1 MAVDRAPLLDRRL
14 LDELDA
20 LAARGPRRPLAEDA
34 LDAPIRPGSRLT
46 ARAAIDLFDAQIASR
61 HLDYAARAL
70 RARNEGF
77 YTIGSSGHE
86 GNAAVAAALRP
97 TDPAFLH
104 YRSGGFF
111 VARARQVPGQTPLL
125 DLLLSLCASSDEP
138 ISGGRHKVFGSHALA
153 IPPQTS
159 TIASHLPK
167 AVGAA
172 VSLDR
177 AARLG
182 VGGAVPDDAII
193 VCTFGDASANHS
205 TATGAINTAA
215 WTAYQHVPVPILFV
229 CEDNG
234 IGISVRTPTGWI
246 AANHANRAGIHYVWG
261 DGLDLPHAYDAAC
274 AAVHHVRTTRRPAFL
289 HLRTVRLLGHA
300 GSDVEQSYR
309 PLVEIEADE
318 AADPVIATA
327 RLLIES
333 GARTVDAVRWQYEDV
348 RARVAALADEA
359 ARRPRL
365 ASAAEVIAPLAPRD
379 PAAIADEVT
388 RPAAPGAR
396 EALWDGKLPELERPG
411 HLAVHI
417 NRALGD
423 LLARYPELIV
433 FGEDVARKGGV
444 YNVTAELS
452 KRAGVGRVFNTLLDE
467 QSILGL
473 AIGAGHLG
481 LLPIPEIQYLAYLHN
496 AEDQLRGEAASL
508 RFFSNGQY
516 ANPMVVRIA
525 GYAYQKGFGGHFH
538 NDNSVA
544 VLRDIPGIVIASPAR
559 GDDAAAMLR
568 TCVAAART
576 CGSVCVFLEPIA
588 LYMTRDLHEPNDGLW
603 TAPYDPA
610 APAVPIGA
618 ARTHGTGRDLLLVS
632 FANGLWMSLRVAR
645 RLEREHGIACRVLDL
660 RWLSPLPVDDLVR
673 EAEAVGRVLVVDET
687 RRSGGVSEGVITA
700 LVDRGFAGPIARVAA
715 IDSFVPLGA
724 AANHVLVS
732 EAEIASAALA
742 LVGRGATASASAA
755 SAGAASAATGAAIA
769 GAANLAAGA
778 ASATGS
784 VPTAAAATATP
795 ATATAGTAGTA
806 GIAATAARVAPR

>member
-1 MAVDRAPLLDRRL
+1 VAVDRAPLLDRKL
-14 LDELDA
+14 TDG
-20 LAARGPRRPLAEDA
+20 LAALEGRQGPRLAD
-34 LDAPIRPGSRLT
+34 LGAPIRSGSRLS
-46 ARAAIDLFDAQIASR
+46 ARAALSLFDAQAGSR
-61 HLDYAARAL
+61 HLDLAARAL
-70 RARNEGF
+70 RARGDGF

-104 YRSGGFF
+104 YRSGAFF
-111 VARARQVPGQTPLL
+111 LARAHQVPGGTPLL
-125 DLLLSLCASSDEP
+125 DVLLGMCASSDDP
-138 ISGGRHKVFGSHALA
+138 IAGGRHKVFGSLPLA

-172 VSLDR
+172 VALER

-182 VGGAVPDDAII
+182 VLAGTPADAII

-205 TATGAINTAA
+205 TAAGAINAAA
-215 WTAYQHVPVPILFV
+215 WTAFQHLPVPILFV

-234 IGISVRTPTGWI
+234 IGISVRTPAGWI
-246 AANHANRAGIHYVWG
+246 EASFRGRPGIRYVWA

-274 AAVHHVRTTRRPAFL
+274 EAVDHVRATRRPAFL

-300 GSDVEQSYR
+300 GSDVEQTYR
-309 PLVEIEADE
+309 ALAEIEADE
-318 AADPVIATA
+318 AADPVLATA
-327 RLLIES
+327 RLLVES
-333 GARTVDAVRWQYEDV
+333 GARTAAEVRWQYEDL
-348 RARVAALADEA
+348 RARVAALSDEA
-359 ARRPRL
+359 ASRPRL
-365 ASAAEVIAPLAPRD
+365 GSAAEVMAPLAPRD
-379 PAAIADEVT
+379 PVAIAAEAA
-388 RPAAPGAR
+388 RPAPADAR
-396 EALWDGKLPELERPG
+396 AALWEGKLPEGERPA

-423 LLARYPELIV
+423 LLAKYPELIA

-452 KRAGVGRVFNTLLDE
+452 RRAGVGRVFNTLLDE

-508 RFFSNGQY
+508 QFFSAGRY
-516 ANPMVVRIA
+516 RNPMVVRIA
-525 GYAYQKGFGGHFH
+525 GYGYQKGFGGHFH

-576 CGSVCVFLEPIA
+576 AGAVCVFLEPIA
-588 LYMTRDLHEPNDGLW
+588 LYMTRDLYEPGDGLW

-610 APAVPIGA
+610 AHVPLGA
-618 ARTHGTGRDLLLVS
+618 ARRYGDGGDLLIVS
-632 FANGLWMSLRVAR
+632 FANGAWMSLRALR
-645 RLEREHGIACRVLDL
+645 RLEREHGIAGRLLDL
-660 RWLSPLPVDDLVR
+660 RWLAPLPVDDLVR
-673 EAEAVGRVLVVDET
+673 EARAVGRVLVVDET
-687 RRSGGVSEGVITA
+687 RRSGGVSEGVIAA
-700 LVDRGFAGPIARVAA
+700 LVDGGFPGPIARVASA
-715 IDSFVPLGA
+715 DSYIPLGA

-732 EAEIASAALA
+732 ESDIE
-742 LVGRGATASASAA
+742 R
-755 SAGAASAATGAAIA
+755 AAIDLCGLC
-769 GAANLAAGA
+769 GARPLA
-778 ASATGS
+778 S
-784 VPTAAAATATP
+784 VVP
-795 ATATAGTAGTA
+795 
-806 GIAATAARVAPR
+806 

>member
-1 MAVDRAPLLDRRL
+1 VYNRGVAVDRASLLDRRF
-14 LDELDA
+14 LDGLDA
-20 LAARGPRRPLAEDA
+20 LAASGPRPPLD
-34 LDAPIRPGSRLT
+34 LDAPIRAGSGLT
-46 ARAAIDLFDAQIASR
+46 ARLAIALFDAQIGSR

-70 RARNEGF
+70 RARNDGF

-97 TDPAFLH
+97 TDPGFLH
-104 YRSGGFF
+104 YRSGAFF
-111 VARARQVPGQTPLL
+111 VARAHQVPGQTPLL
-125 DLLLSLCASSDEP
+125 DILLGLCASSDEP
-138 ISGGRHKVFGSHALA
+138 IAGGRHKVFGSHALA

-159 TIASHLPK
+159 TIASQLPK

-172 VSLDR
+172 VALDR

-182 VGGAVPDDAII
+182 IAGAAPHDAII

-205 TATGAINTAA
+205 TATGAINTAT
-215 WTAYQHVPVPILFV
+215 WTAYQHLPCPILFV

-234 IGISVRTPTGWI
+234 IGISVRTPAGWI
-246 AANHANRAGIHYVWG
+246 ASNHAQRSGLHYVWG

-274 AAVHHVRTTRRPAFL
+274 AAVAHVRTTRRPAFL

-309 PLVEIEADE
+309 PLAEIEADE
-318 AADPVIATA
+318 AADPVLATA

-333 GARTVDAVRWQYEDV
+333 GARTVDQVRWQYEDV

-365 ASAAEVIAPLAPRD
+365 GSAAEVMAPLAPRD
-379 PAAIADEVT
+379 AGAIAREIA
-388 RPAAPGAR
+388 RPASPEAR
-396 EALWDGKLPELERPG
+396 AALWDGKLPEHERPA

-444 YNVTAELS
+444 YNVTTELS
-452 KRAGVGRVFNTLLDE
+452 RRAGVGRVFNTVLDE

-473 AIGAGHLG
+473 AVGAGHLG

-508 RFFSNGQY
+508 QFFSNGQY
-516 ANPMVVRIA
+516 RNPMVVRVA

-544 VLRDIPGIVIASPAR
+544 VLRDIPGIVVASPAR

-568 TCVAAART
+568 TCVAAARQ

-588 LYMTRDLHEPNDGLW
+588 LYMTRDLHEANDGLW
-603 TAPYDPA
+603 TTVYDPA
-610 APAVPIGA
+610 GEPVPIGR
-618 ARTHGTGRDLLLVS
+618 ARCHGDGRDLLIVS

-645 RLEREHGIACRVLDL
+645 RLERDHGLACRVLDL
-660 RWLSPLPVDDLVR
+660 RWLAPLPVDDLMR
-673 EAEAVGRVLVVDET
+673 EAEAVGRVLIVDET
-687 RRSGGVSEGVITA
+687 RRSGGVSEGVIAA
-700 LVDRGFAGPIARVAA
+700 LIDRGFSGPIARVASS
-715 IDSFVPLGA
+715 DSFVPLGA

-732 EAEIASAALA
+732 EAEIERAALA
-742 LVGRGATASASAA
+742 LCGRRSVVSV
-755 SAGAASAATGAAIA
+755 AG
-769 GAANLAAGA
+769 
-778 ASATGS
+778 
-784 VPTAAAATATP
+784 
-795 ATATAGTAGTA
+795 
-806 GIAATAARVAPR
+806 VAP

>member
-1 MAVDRAPLLDRRL
+1 VAVDRAPLLDRRFL
-14 LDELDA
+14 
-20 LAARGPRRPLAEDA
+20 DA
-34 LDAPIRPGSRLT
+34 LDALESVAAPPPLDLDAAIRPGSRLT
-46 ARAAIDLFDAQIASR
+46 ARAAIDLFDAQVGSR
-61 HLDYAARAL
+61 HVDFAARAL
-70 RARNEGF
+70 RARGEGF

-97 TDPAFLH
+97 SDPAFLH

-125 DLLLSLCASSDEP
+125 DLLLSLCASTDDP

-177 AARLG
+177 ASRLG
-182 VGGAVPDDAII
+182 IAPTTPPDAII
-193 VCTFGDASANHS
+193 ACTFGDASANHS
-205 TATGAINTAA
+205 TAAGAFNTAA
-215 WTAYQHVPVPILFV
+215 WTAYQHIPVPILFV

-246 AANHANRAGIHYVWG
+246 ASNFGNRTGIHYVWA

-274 AAVHHVRTTRRPAFL
+274 AAAQYVRTARRPAFL
-289 HLRTVRLLGHA
+289 HLRVVRLLGHA
-300 GSDVEQSYR
+300 GSDVEQTYR
-309 PLVEIEADE
+309 PLSEIESDE

-327 RLLIES
+327 RLLVES
-333 GARTVDAVRWQYEDV
+333 GARTAAQVRAQYEDV

-365 ASAAEVIAPLAPRD
+365 ASAAEVMAPLAPRD
-379 PAAIADEVT
+379 PVAIAEET
-388 RPAAPGAR
+388 ARPAPPDAR
-396 EALWDGKLPELERPG
+396 AALWDGKLPEDERPS

-423 LLARYPELIV
+423 LLAKYPELIV

-452 KRAGVGRVFNTLLDE
+452 RRGGVGRVFNTVLDE

-508 RFFSNGQY
+508 QFFSTGRY
-516 ANPMVVRIA
+516 RNPLVVRIA
-525 GYAYQKGFGGHFH
+525 GYGYQKGFGGHFH

-544 VLRDIPGIVIASPAR
+544 VLRDIPGIVVASPAR

-568 TCVAAART
+568 TCVAAARA
-576 CGSVCVFLEPIA
+576 CGSVCAFLEPIA
-588 LYMTRDLHEPNDGLW
+588 LYMTRDLHAPNDGLW
-603 TAPYDPA
+603 TSVYDPGG
-610 APAVPIGA
+610 APVAIGS
-618 ARTHGTGRDLLLVS
+618 ARTHGAGEDLLVVS

-645 RLEREHGIACRVLDL
+645 RLERDHGIACRVLDL
-660 RWLSPLPVDDLVR
+660 RWLAPLPVDDLLR
-673 EAEAVGRVLVVDET
+673 EAAAVGRVLIVDET
-687 RRSGGVSEGVITA
+687 RRTGGVSEAVIAA
-700 LVDRGFAGPIARVAA
+700 LVDGGFTGPIARVAA
-715 IDSFVPLGA
+715 HDSYIPLGA
-724 AANHVLVS
+724 AASCVLVS
-732 EAEIASAALA
+732 EVDIERAALA
-742 LVGRGATASASAA
+742 MCGRRPLTS
-755 SAGAASAATGAAIA
+755 
-769 GAANLAAGA
+769 
-778 ASATGS
+778 
-784 VPTAAAATATP
+784 
-795 ATATAGTAGTA
+795 
-806 GIAATAARVAPR
+806 VAP

>member
-1 MAVDRAPLLDRRL
+1 MAVDRAPLLDRKF
-14 LDELDA
+14 LDGVGA
-20 LAARGPRRPLAEDA
+20 LEDRAPIA
-34 LDAPIRPGSRLT
+34 LDAPVRAGSRLT
-46 ARAAIDLFDAQIASR
+46 ARAAIELFDAQLASR
-61 HLDYAARAL
+61 HVDFAARAL
-70 RARNEGF
+70 RARGEGF

-104 YRSGGFF
+104 YRSGAFF

-125 DLLLSLCASSDEP
+125 DLLLSLCASTDDP

-172 VSLDR
+172 VTLDR

-182 VGGAVPDDAII
+182 VGGAAPADAII
-193 VCTFGDASANHS
+193 ACTFGDASANHS

-215 WTAYQHVPVPILFV
+215 WTSFQHLPVPVLFV

-234 IGISVRTPTGWI
+234 IGISVRTPVGWI
-246 AANHANRAGIHYVWG
+246 ASSYGNRSGLRYVWG
-261 DGLDLPHAYDAAC
+261 DGLDLASAYDAAC
-274 AAVHHVRTTRRPAFL
+274 EAVDHVRSTRRPAFL
-289 HLRTVRLLGHA
+289 HLRVVRLLGHA
-300 GSDVEQSYR
+300 GSDVEQTYR

-318 AADPVIATA
+318 AADPLLATA
-327 RLLIES
+327 RLLVES
-333 GARTVDAVRWQYEDV
+333 GARTVEQVRWQYEEV

-365 ASAAEVIAPLAPRD
+365 ASAAAVVAPLAPRD
-379 PAAIADEVT
+379 PQAIAEEAA
-388 RPAAPGAR
+388 RPAPAAAR
-396 EALWDGKLPELERPG
+396 AALWGGKLPEDERPG

-423 LLARYPELIV
+423 LLAKYPELIV

-444 YNVTAELS
+444 YNVTTELS
-452 KRAGVGRVFNTLLDE
+452 RRAGVGRVFNTVLDE

-481 LLPIPEIQYLAYLHN
+481 LLPVPEIQYLAYLHN

-508 RFFSNGQY
+508 QFFSSGRY
-516 ANPMVVRIA
+516 RNPMVVRIA
-525 GYAYQKGFGGHFH
+525 GYGYQKGFGGHFH

-588 LYMTRDLHEPNDGLW
+588 LYMTRDLHEPGDGLW
-603 TAPYDPA
+603 TSAYDPDA
-610 APAVPIGA
+610 APVAPGSARCHGA
-618 ARTHGTGRDLLLVS
+618 GDDLLIVS

-645 RLEREHGIACRVLDL
+645 RLERDHGIACRVLDL
-660 RWLSPLPVDDLVR
+660 RWLAPLPVDDLLR
-673 EAEAVGRVLVVDET
+673 EAAAVGRVLIVDET
-687 RRSGGVSEGVITA
+687 RRTGGVSEGVIAA
-700 LVDRGFAGPIARVAA
+700 LVDRGFDGRIARVAA
-715 IDSFVPLGA
+715 ADSFIPLGA

-732 EAEIASAALA
+732 EDEIERAALA
-742 LVGRGATASASAA
+742 MCERRSLTS
-755 SAGAASAATGAAIA
+755 
-769 GAANLAAGA
+769 
-778 ASATGS
+778 
-784 VPTAAAATATP
+784 
-795 ATATAGTAGTA
+795 
-806 GIAATAARVAPR
+806 VAP